1 MRSQNSDSVDRG
13 NQIDAAVLLGEW
25 ELASRGLEGL
35 VKDMKDR
42 AEAGFAVGE
51 ISLAMK
57 VLRAAISKALN
68 GAIEAEGCEA
78 DDKIEL
84 KNLHAEVLRM
94 RQEEPRQLQS
104 QKEKYDKLLIQAKQE
119 GRTEKELEPFYEV
132 GSNSSHRPHPLYYD

>member
-1 MRSQNSDSVDRG
+1 MQSQNPDSVDRG
-13 NQIDAAVLLGEW
+13 KQIDAAVLLGEW

-51 ISLAMK
+51 ISLAMQ
-57 VLRAAISKALN
+57 VLRAAIRRALN
-68 GAIEAEGCEA
+68 GAIKGCGA
-78 DDKIEL
+78 DDRVEL
-84 KNLHAEVLRM
+84 KNLHAEILRM
-94 RQEEPRQLQS
+94 RHEEPRQLQS

-132 GSNSSHRPHPLYYD
+132 GSNSSHRPHPIYYS

>member
-13 NQIDAAVLLGEW
+13 KQIDAAVLLGEW

-57 VLRAAISKALN
+57 VLRAAIRKALN
-68 GAIEAEGCEA
+68 GAIESEGCGA
-78 DDKIEL
+78 DDTIEL
-84 KNLHAEVLRM
+84 KNLLVEILRM

-104 QKEKYDKLLIQAKQE
+104 QKEKYDQLLIQAKQE
-119 GRTEKELEPFYEV
+119 GKTEKELEPFYEV